1 MQNGT
6 AQGQTNQDK
15 GLRKVSLNVLHFI
28 LFMHTEMTEVSERI
42 LHGRRGPTYVT

>member
-6 AQGQTNQDK
+6 AQGQTNQDI

-28 LFMHTEMTEVSERI
+28 LFMRTEMTEVSASI
-42 LHGRRGPTYVT
+42 LHGRRGPAYVT